1 MGSGCDHDVLS
12 LELPSLP
19 ESRGR
24 FCFEKMHELLRAPSE
39 VFIQKSPFTEAIIL
53 TYLV

>member
-1 MGSGCDHDVLS
+1 MGSGYDHDVLS

-19 ESRGR
+19 ESWGH
-24 FCFEKMHELLRAPSE
+24 FCFEKMHELLRTPSE
-39 VFIQKSPFTEAIIL
+39 VFIHRSPFAEAIIL